1 MLIVYPNDSD
11 EFPAFRAQHVQQARR
26 VAAIVHA
33 VGRFTDTRPE
43 RLHPILPIHLLII
56 RNSYSPAWRMLWR
69 AA

>member
-1 MLIVYPNDSD
+1 MPGV
-11 EFPAFRAQHVQQARR
+11 EARR

-33 VGRFTDTRPE
+33 VGKFTDTRPE
-43 RLHPILPIHLLII
+43 RLHPILPTHLLII